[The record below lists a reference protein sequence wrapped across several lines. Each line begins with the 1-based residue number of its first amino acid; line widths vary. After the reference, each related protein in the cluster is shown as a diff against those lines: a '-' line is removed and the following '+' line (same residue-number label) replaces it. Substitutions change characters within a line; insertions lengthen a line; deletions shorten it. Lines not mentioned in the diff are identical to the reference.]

1 MRGSQKNFLQQIRVN
16 IRFIFPRINNRITY
30 PACLQRIKQSQCLY
44 YFSTRSIHNKRF
56 PLQTGKE
63 IRIRQMERF
72 IFPIPVQR
80 SMKGY
85 YITFPCQYRQIHKFR
100 FPPGPHVRI
109 IQQTR
114 IPNASAIR
122 WIRLPTCPTPT
133 IPRQLSSNL
142 TPFRRFNNNNTECR
156 YCSTLPALQPGQ
168 FSIQFPPH
176 HNSPHQYDQSRW
188 LQ

>member
-85 YITFPCQYRQIHKFR
+85 YITFPCQYRQIHKSR
-100 FPPGPHVRI
+100 FPPVRTWRI
-109 IQQTR
+109 IQQDPHPQCLRHTLDTASHMSY
-114 IPNASAIR
+114 PNNPQTAFFQSH
-122 WIRLPTCPTPT
+122 P
-133 IPRQLSSNL
+133 
-142 TPFRRFNNNNTECR
+142 
-156 YCSTLPALQPGQ
+156 LPAFQQ
-168 FSIQFPPH
+168 
-176 HNSPHQYDQSRW
+176 
-188 LQ
+188 

>member
-85 YITFPCQYRQIHKFR
+85 YITFPCQYRQIHKSR
-100 FPPGPHVRI
+100 FPRSARGGSFSK
-109 IQQTR
+109 TR

-142 TPFRRFNNNNTECR
+142 TPFGVSTIIIPNAGTAPHCR
-156 YCSTLPALQPGQ
+156 HYNRDN

-176 HNSPHQYDQSRW
+176 HNSPHQYDQNRW
-188 LQ
+188 SQ